1 MGAYII
7 GNRFNAFKQEMISLR
22 ETLERHFN
30 TIMLSIQNGLPEVEE
45 SEVDQIDYMFKLGEN
60 QPWTCRTCQVYNQ
73 ATNQLCTTCKS
84 KKPEFKIEAPKPKKV
99 EKVVITSQKVEKVLI
114 TSQKVQKVDKAYQQ
128 TWLAKTAKGPKPPKM
143 TN

>member
-1 MGAYII
+1 MELLNRKNEETWVDKLDIDHMGAYII

-60 QPWTCRTCQVYNQ
+60 
-73 ATNQLCTTCKS
+73 
-84 KKPEFKIEAPKPKKV
+84 
-99 EKVVITSQKVEKVLI
+99 
-114 TSQKVQKVDKAYQQ
+114 
-128 TWLAKTAKGPKPPKM
+128 
-143 TN
+143 